1 MEIAVVGGG
10 LAGLVAAWRLAARH
24 RVTLFER
31 LARPGL
37 AAHGVDV
44 VHRGATLRVD
54 LPLRVYYPGYYPTL
68 VRLYDELGV
77 ASEPVS
83 YATSFSDETGAV
95 YFRWRNLRWG
105 DRSWPCVLPQDLRGV
120 RARRIVRGALRFR
133 AAALPALARGEL
145 AGRTLAEFVEAE
157 RIEPEF
163 VAGLLLPAVA
173 TIATCTM
180 ADAAAYPA
188 DVVAAYHAGGLTRQS
203 VRRACHG
210 ADDVTARL
218 LARVQRVVCDAG
230 VTALRR
236 EPGGVLLHRRGQAPE
251 RYDHVVLA
259 CAAPQA
265 RELVA
270 DASADEAAV
279 LAGFRCRPLTVLMH
293 RDTTLMPA
301 RRADWS
307 PVHAHVRAG
316 AERPESTIW
325 INAVQPALRDAAPLL
340 QTVQP
345 QREPRAGTLLA
356 EAHFER
362 ALVDAGS
369 ERSLAAL
376 HRLHR
381 EPGRRLWWAG
391 AWAHRGVPLLEGAA
405 ASALA
410 VAQAIEAGA
419 APPAGAG

>member
-10 LAGLVAAWRLAARH
+10 LAGLVVAWRLAARH

-44 VHRGATLRVD
+44 AHGGATQRVD
-54 LPLRVYYPGYYPTL
+54 MPLRVFYPGYYPTL
-68 VRLYDELGV
+68 TRLYDELGV

-83 YATSFSDETGAV
+83 YATTFSDEQGAV

-105 DRSWPCVLPQDLRGV
+105 DRSWPCVLPQDLRGA

-145 AGRTLAEFVEAE
+145 AGRTLAEFVAAE

-173 TIATCTM
+173 TIGTCTL

-188 DVVAAYHAGGLTRQS
+188 DVVAAYHAAGLARQS
-203 VRRACHG
+203 VRRARLG
-210 ADDVTARL
+210 ADDVAARL
-218 LARVQRVVCDAG
+218 LAPVQRVVCEAG
-230 VTALRR
+230 VTALVRDAQ
-236 EPGGVLLHRRGQAPE
+236 GVTLHRRGGVPE
-251 RYDHVVLA
+251 RFDHAVLA
-259 CAAPQA
+259 CAAAQA
-265 RELVA
+265 RELTA
-270 DASADEAAV
+270 DATPAEHAA
-279 LAGFRCRPLTVLMH
+279 LAGFRCRPLEVLMH
-293 RDTTLMPA
+293 RDAALMPA

-325 INAVQPALRDAAPLL
+325 INAVQPALRDAAPLF

-345 QREPRAGTLLA
+345 LREPRAGTLLA
-356 EAHFER
+356 QARFER
-362 ALVDAGS
+362 ALVDADS
-369 ERSLAAL
+369 ERALAAIE
-376 HRLHR
+376 RLHA

-391 AWAHRGVPLLEGAA
+391 AWAQRGVPLLESAA

-410 VAQAIEAGA
+410 VAQAIEARGA
-419 APPAGAG
+419 AAR

>member
-10 LAGLVAAWRLAARH
+10 LAGLVAAWRLAAQH

-37 AAHGVDV
+37 AAHGVDIA
-44 VHRGATLRVD
+44 HGGATLRVD
-54 LPLRVYYPGYYPTL
+54 MPLRVYFPGYYPTL
-68 VRLYDELGV
+68 ARLYDELGV

-83 YATSFSDETGAV
+83 YATTFSDEQGRT
-95 YFRWRNLRWG
+95 YFRWRNLRWR
-105 DRSWPCVLPQDLRGV
+105 DRSWPFVLPQDLLGA

-145 AGRTLAEFVEAE
+145 AGRTLAEFVAAA
-157 RIEPEF
+157 RIEPDF
-163 VAGLLLPAVA
+163 VDGLLLPAVA
-173 TIATCTM
+173 TIGTCTL

-188 DVVAAYHAGGLTRQS
+188 DVVAAYHAGGLARES
-203 VRRACHG
+203 VRRACGG
-210 ADDVTARL
+210 ADEVAARL
-218 LARVQRVVCDAG
+218 LASVQRVVCEAG
-230 VTALRR
+230 VTALVRD
-236 EPGGVLLHRRGQAPE
+236 PQGVTLHRRGAAAE
-251 RYDHVVLA
+251 RFDHAVLA

-265 RELVA
+265 RELMA
-270 DASADEAAV
+270 DATAAEQGA

-293 RDTTLMPA
+293 RDAALMPA

-325 INAVQPALRDAAPLL
+325 INAVQPALRDAPALF

-345 QREPRAGTLLA
+345 LREPRAGTLLA
-356 EAHFER
+356 EARFER
-362 ALVDAGS
+362 ALVDAAS
-369 ERSLAAL
+369 ERALAQIA
-376 HRLHR
+376 RLHA

-391 AWAHRGVPLLEGAA
+391 AWAHRGVPLLESAA

-410 VAQAIEAGA
+410 VAQAIEAA
-419 APPAGAG
+419 APGRAA

>member
-10 LAGLVAAWRLAARH
+10 LAGLVVAWRLAARH

-44 VHRGATLRVD
+44 VHGGATQRVD
-54 LPLRVYYPGYYPTL
+54 MPLRVFYPGYYPTL
-68 VRLYDELGV
+68 TRLYDELGV

-83 YATSFSDETGAV
+83 YATTFSDEQGAV

-105 DRSWPCVLPQDLRGV
+105 DRSWPCVLPQDLRAA
-120 RARRIVRGALRFR
+120 RARSIVRGALRFR

-145 AGRTLAEFVEAE
+145 AGRTLAEFVAAE
-157 RIEPEF
+157 RIEPDF
-163 VAGLLLPAVA
+163 VTGLLLPAVA
-173 TIATCTM
+173 TIGTCTL

-188 DVVAAYHAGGLTRQS
+188 DVVAAYHAAGLARQS
-203 VRRACHG
+203 VRRARLG
-210 ADDVTARL
+210 AGDVAARL
-218 LARVQRVVCDAG
+218 LVPVQRVVCEAG
-230 VTALRR
+230 VTALVRDAQ
-236 EPGGVLLHRRGQAPE
+236 GVTLHRRGEASE
-251 RYDHVVLA
+251 RFDHAVLA

-265 RELVA
+265 RELTA
-270 DASADEAAV
+270 DATPAEHAA
-279 LAGFRCRPLTVLMH
+279 LAGFRCRPLEVLMH
-293 RDTTLMPA
+293 RDAALMPA

-325 INAVQPALRDAAPLL
+325 INAVQPALRDAAPLF

-345 QREPRAGTLLA
+345 LREPRAGTLLA
-356 EAHFER
+356 QARFER
-362 ALVDAGS
+362 ALVDADS
-369 ERSLAAL
+369 ERALAAIE
-376 HRLHR
+376 RLHA

-391 AWAHRGVPLLEGAA
+391 AWAQRGVPLLESAA

-410 VAQAIEAGA
+410 VAQAIEARVA
-419 APPAGAG
+419 AAR